1 MTATILDGK
10 ALAKTIR
17 KELKGQVEE
26 FKKEFGIQPGLSV
39 VLVGENP
46 ASQVYVRNKVKAC
59 QETGMNSVRID
70 LPSETSQ
77 EDLLNVIEKLNADP
91 EIHGILVQLPVPDP
105 IDDRAVTHA
114 VAPHKDVDGFH
125 PMNVGRMWIG
135 EDALVPCT
143 PLGVIE
149 ILKRNNIEIK
159 GKNAVI
165 IGRSNIV
172 GKPMANLLIREHAT
186 VTVCHSRT
194 QDLPGVCREA
204 DILIAATGQTQMV
217 RKDWIKPGATVIDV
231 GISFIEVDGKYKQ
244 VGDVHKEEALEV
256 AGALSPSPGGPGP
269 MTIAM
274 LLVNTLK
281 AARLQLTE

>member
-17 KELKGQVEE
+17 DELKGQVEE
-26 FKKEFGIQPGLSV
+26 FKKKFGVQPGLSV

-59 QETGMNSVRID
+59 QEAGMNSVRID
-70 LPSETSQ
+70 LPVETSQ
-77 EDLLNVIEKLNADP
+77 ADLLNVIEKLNADP
-91 EIHGILVQLPVPDP
+91 EIHGILVQLPVPDQ

-114 VAPHKDVDGFH
+114 VVPHKDVDGFH

-135 EDALVPCT
+135 EDSMVPCT

-165 IGRSNIV
+165 VGRSNIV

-231 GISFIEVDGKYKQ
+231 GISFVEVDGKYKQ

-281 AARLQLTE
+281 AARLQLT

>member
-17 KELKGQVEE
+17 GELKGQVDQ
-26 FKKEFGIQPGLSV
+26 FKQEFGIQPGLSV
-39 VLVGENP
+39 VLVGEDP

-59 QETGMNSVRID
+59 QEAGMNSVRID
-70 LPSETSQ
+70 LPVETSQ
-77 EDLLNVIEKLNADP
+77 TDLLNVIEKLNADP
-91 EIHGILVQLPVPDP
+91 TIHGILVQLPVPDQ

-114 VAPHKDVDGFH
+114 VVPHKDVDGFH
-125 PMNVGRMWIG
+125 PMNVGRTWIG
-135 EDALVPCT
+135 EDSLVPCT

-172 GKPMANLLIREHAT
+172 GKPMANLLLREHAT

-194 QDLPGVCREA
+194 HDLPAVCREA
-204 DILIAATGQTQMV
+204 DILIAATGRTQMV
-217 RKDWIKPGATVIDV
+217 RKDWIKPGAAVIDV
-231 GISFIEVDGKYKQ
+231 GISFIEVDGKFKQ

-281 AARLQLTE
+281 AARLQLT

>member
-10 ALAKTIR
+10 ALAQTIR
-17 KELKGQVEE
+17 GELKEQVDQ
-26 FKKEFGIQPGLSV
+26 FKQDFGMQPGLSV
-39 VLVGENP
+39 VLVGEDP

-59 QETGMNSVRID
+59 QEAGMNSVRID
-70 LPSETSQ
+70 LPAETPQS
-77 EDLLNVIEKLNADP
+77 DLLNVIEKLNADP
-91 EIHGILVQLPVPDP
+91 KIHGILVQLPVPDQ

-114 VAPHKDVDGFH
+114 VVPHKDVDGFH
-125 PMNVGRMWIG
+125 PVNVGRLWIG

-149 ILKRNNIEIK
+149 ILKRHDITIK
-159 GKNAVI
+159 GQNAVI

-172 GKPMANLLIREHAT
+172 GKPMANLLLREHAT

-194 QDLPGVCREA
+194 QDLPAVCREA
-204 DILIAATGQTQMV
+204 DILIAATGRTQMV
-217 RKDWIKPGATVIDV
+217 RKDWIKPGAAVIDV
-231 GISFIEVDGKYKQ
+231 GISFIEIDGKYKQ

-274 LLVNTLK
+274 LLANTLK
-281 AARLQLTE
+281 AARLQLT